1 MQEWCVSE
9 RLKESISAVIDGEA
23 DEFELRRVLDE
34 VGHNPELLQ
43 AWQRF
48 HVIGAHLKA
57 EQASDALLPA
67 GSMQH
72 MADAVWEALGT
83 EAAQADDP
91 DGEWQATAQGLI
103 APGPTLVTA
112 TEATSTPRKGGLSA
126 LTGLAVAASVALMVT
141 VGFFVF
147 EQQQETQPQ
156 LAEQTLNIEGPVFQV
171 TTQASP
177 TDLQRANAYML
188 HHVQHTAL
196 NKAGVASF
204 VKVVTF
210 EKPE

>member
-1 MQEWCVSE
+1 MSE
-9 RLKESISAVIDGEA
+9 RLKESMSAVIDGEA

-34 VGHNPELLQ
+34 VSHNPELLQ
-43 AWQRF
+43 TWERYHA
-48 HVIGAHLKA
+48 IGAHLSGQQTA
-57 EQASDALLPA
+57 QALLPV
-67 GSMQH
+67 GSMQP
-72 MADAVWEALGT
+72 MADAVWGTLGA

-91 DGEWQATAQGLI
+91 DGEWPVATQSLI
-103 APGPTLVTA
+103 APGPTLVA
-112 TEATSTPRKGGLSA
+112 ASEQQPVPSKGRLSA

-147 EQQQETQPQ
+147 EQQQAQPQ
-156 LAEQTLNIEGPVFQV
+156 IAQQTLDIEGPVFQV

-177 TDLQRANAYML
+177 SDLQRANAYML
-188 HHVQHTAL
+188 HHVQQTAL

-204 VKVVTF
+204 VKVVIF

>member
-1 MQEWCVSE
+1 MSE
-9 RLKESISAVIDGEA
+9 RLKESMSAVVDGQA

-34 VGHNPELLQ
+34 VSHNPELLQ
-43 AWQRF
+43 TWQRY
-48 HVIGAHLKA
+48 HVIGAHLKG
-57 EQASDALLPA
+57 EQSAQALLPA

-72 MADAVWEALGT
+72 MADAVWETLGS

-91 DGEWQATAQGLI
+91 DGEWSVAAQSLI
-103 APGPTLVTA
+103 APGPTLVAA
-112 TEATSTPRKGGLSA
+112 TEAQPAPAKGGLSP

-141 VGFFVF
+141 VGFFAF
-147 EQQQETQPQ
+147 EQQQAQPQ
-156 LAEQTLNIEGPVFQV
+156 IAEQSLNIEGPVFQV

-177 TDLQRANAYML
+177 SDLQRANAYML
-188 HHVQHTAL
+188 HHVQQTAL

>member
-1 MQEWCVSE
+1 VSE
-9 RLKESISAVIDGEA
+9 RLKESMSAVIDGEA

-34 VGHNPELLQ
+34 VSHNPELLQ
-43 AWQRF
+43 TWERYHA
-48 HVIGAHLKA
+48 IGAHLSGQQTA
-57 EQASDALLPA
+57 QALLPV
-67 GSMQH
+67 GSMRP
-72 MADAVWEALGT
+72 MADAVWGTLGA

-91 DGEWQATAQGLI
+91 DGEWPVAAQSLV
-103 APGPTLVTA
+103 APGPTLVA
-112 TEATSTPRKGGLSA
+112 ASEQQAAPSKGGLSA

-147 EQQQETQPQ
+147 EQQQAEPQ
-156 LAEQTLNIEGPVFQV
+156 IAQQTLNIEGPVFQV

-177 TDLQRANAYML
+177 SDLQRANAYML
-188 HHVQHTAL
+188 HHVQQTAL

>member
-1 MQEWCVSE
+1 MSE
-9 RLKESISAVIDGEA
+9 RLKESMSAVMDGEA

-34 VGHNPELLQ
+34 VNGNPELLQ
-43 AWQRF
+43 TWQRY
-48 HVIGAHLKA
+48 HAIGAHLSG
-57 EQASDALLPA
+57 EQHAQALLPA

-72 MADAVWEALGT
+72 MADAVWETLGT
-83 EAAQADDP
+83 EAAQADNPGVDV
-91 DGEWQATAQGLI
+91 AVAAQSLVS
-103 APGPTLVTA
+103 AGPTLVA
-112 TEATSTPRKGGLSA
+112 NAEQQPAPSKGGLGVR
-126 LTGLAVAASVALMVT
+126 TGLAVAASVALMVT

-147 EQQQETQPQ
+147 EQQQEQPQ
-156 LAEQTLNIEGPVFQV
+156 LAQEPLNIEGPVFQV

-177 TDLQRANAYML
+177 SDLQRANAYML
-188 HHVQHTAL
+188 HHVQQTAL